1 MHPCEKRS
9 MLAKAIHRIRQFY
22 NAMFSVYTKADECFA
37 TGYLGSEE
45 ISLFNQ
51 LPAFEKKHAV
61 NVARRMLEM
70 ALYNPELDPRKL
82 VRLGLL
88 HDIGKVAEHNTIL
101 SKSLL
106 VLFRYFTP
114 GLYQALAERGVGDR
128 RFRRYYNHRHH
139 GQVGAQMLARIGV
152 SSEIL
157 SIVKKHDPRVEP
169 FAPEDPVELKILQQA
184 DSY

>member
-1 MHPCEKRS
+1 
-9 MLAKAIHRIRQFY
+9 MLAKAIHRFKQFY
-22 NAMFSVYTKADECFA
+22 RAMFSDYTKADGSFA
-37 TGYLGSEE
+37 ASYLGTEE
-45 ISLFNQ
+45 QSLFNQ

-88 HDIGKVAEHNTIL
+88 HDIGKIAERNTIF

-106 VLFRYFTP
+106 VLLRYFLP
-114 GLYQALAERGVGDR
+114 DIYLKLAEKGKRDN
-128 RFRRYYNHRHH
+128 RFRRYYVHRHH
-139 GQVGAQMLARIGV
+139 GEVGAGMLERIGE
-152 SSEIL
+152 SSEII

-169 FAPEDPVELKILQQA
+169 FAPEDPVELKLLQQA